1 MSHSLTPV
9 TLAAPKWPH
18 AQAKSWQCTPE
29 MKLSKEVM
37 VMRPEQCSLGS
48 AGLYLRG
55 VLHPNELLES
65 KAPILRCGID
75 SILQSKERR
84 EPSRYSPLGVGWG
97 RPGGESRPVVEARR
111 LAFCGARPTTHF
123 GEGFSRLI
131 ISP

>member
-1 MSHSLTPV
+1 
-9 TLAAPKWPH
+9 
-18 AQAKSWQCTPE
+18 

-37 VMRPEQCSLGS
+37 VMRPEQCSPGS

-84 EPSRYSPLGVGWG
+84 EPSRYSLLLVWGWG
-97 RPGGESRPVVEARR
+97 QSGGESRPMVEARR